1 MSKVTSW
8 RDTRTTAERGYG
20 YRWQKARETFLARN
34 PLCVMCLETGQA
46 TPATVVDHKV
56 AHKGDQK
63 LFWDK
68 NNWQPLCKLHHDS
81 TKKRYENSGRY
92 VGCDQ
97 DGLPLDKSHHWFK

>member
-1 MSKVTSW
+1 MSKVASW
-8 RDTRTTAERGYG
+8 RDSRTTAERGYG
-20 YRWQKARETFLARN
+20 ARWQKARATFLSKN

-81 TKKRYENSGRY
+81 AKKRYENSGRY

-97 DGLPLDKSHHWFK
+97 HGLPLDSSHHWFK